1 VAWISRSAKVDLPWS
16 ICATI
21 EKLRMDSIGAV
32 IGIPFGRA
40 PARTV

>member
-1 VAWISRSAKVDLPWS
+1 LPWS

-21 EKLRMDSIGAV
+21 EKLRMLSIGVV

-40 PARTV
+40 TARTV